1 MPYTRPY
8 PGGFVD
14 FPSTS
19 TPIDAS
25 TLNTM
30 DVGIKTANDQFQTVT
45 TAQRATLTPSVGQA
59 VWDSDLKQ
67 LMVFMNASGGN
78 AWQPVGNRI
87 VCASTT
93 RPSSP
98 FEGQE
103 IYETDSQKTLV
114 YNGASWV
121 ETSDLDN
128 TGGLSDAGLA
138 QTVRVFA
145 NEAAR
150 DAAITAPSEGM
161 VAYLT
166 APTIPAATA
175 NTGVG
180 GYTAVP
186 SGVLTVYNG
195 SVWVCT
201 TEVGAGRRGSSGHT
215 TTSTTYVTTLTG
227 DSTAMSV
234 TLVTGTTALVMFGV
248 AAYPAANASA
258 RASIAVSGATTLAAS
273 DDYSVVNDNAATQ
286 LQAAVTSTQILTG
299 LTAGTNTFTLSYR
312 TNTGTCNYIQ
322 RWLVVKGIA

>member
-8 PGGFVD
+8 AGGFQD

-25 TLNTM
+25 ALNTM

-45 TAQRATLTPSVGQA
+45 TAQRAALVPTVGQA

-67 LMVFMNASGGN
+67 VMVYMNASGGN

-103 IYETDSQKTLV
+103 IYETDSHRTLV
-114 YNGASWV
+114 YNGTSWV
-121 ETSDLDN
+121 QVGDLDN

-138 QTVRVFA
+138 QTVRVFT

-161 VAYLT
+161 IAYLT
-166 APTIPAATA
+166 APTVPAATG
-175 NTGVG
+175 NTTYVPTGVR
-180 GYTAVP
+180 TI
-186 SGVLTVYNG
+186 YNG
-195 SVWVCT
+195 SVWVCVT
-201 TEVGAGRRGSSGHT
+201 QVGAYSVGTGT
-215 TTSTTYVTTLTG
+215 TTSTSYTATLSGSPGTNP
-227 DSTAMSV
+227 SA
-234 TLVTGTTALVMFGV
+234 TLVTGTTALVHLRSMVENTGTGATLV
-248 AAYPAANASA
+248 SV
-258 RASIAVSGATTLAAS
+258 AVSGAGTVAAS
-273 DDYSVVNDNAATQ
+273 DENSIYISAHTAAQQHTFG
-286 LQAAVTSTQILTG
+286 TTMIIGG
-299 LTAGTNTFTLSYR
+299 LTAGTNTFTIQYR
-312 TNTGTCNYIQ
+312 VNSGTGTYYARGVTVQ
-322 RWLVVKGIA
+322 GIA

>member
-1 MPYTRPY
+1 MPYNRPY

-25 TLNTM
+25 ALNTM

-45 TAQRATLTPSVGQA
+45 TAQRAALVPTVGQA

-67 LMVFMNASGGN
+67 VMVYMNASGGN

-103 IYETDSQKTLV
+103 IYETDSHRTLV
-114 YNGASWV
+114 YNGTSWV
-121 ETSDLDN
+121 QVGDLDN

-138 QTVRVFA
+138 QTVRVFT

-161 VAYLT
+161 IAYLT
-166 APTIPAATA
+166 APTVPAATGGTTA
-175 NTGVG
+175 LPTGIC
-180 GYTAVP
+180 TI
-186 SGVLTVYNG
+186 YNG
-195 SVWVCT
+195 SVWVCVT
-201 TEVGAGRRGSSGHT
+201 PVSAYTQNTGT
-215 TTSTTYVTTLTG
+215 TTSATYTATLSGSPGTNP
-227 DSTAMSV
+227 SV
-234 TLVTGTTALVMFGV
+234 TLVTGTTALVSLTALLSTNTVGNGAV
-248 AAYPAANASA
+248 VSV
-258 RASIAVSGATTLAAS
+258 AVSGAGTVAAS
-273 DDYSVVNDNAATQ
+273 DDFW
-286 LQAAVTSTQILTG
+286 AVTTTTQTIQCSRNVMLTG
-299 LTAGTNTFTLSYR
+299 LTAGTNTFTLQYKNGTAGITTTAGYR
-312 TNTGTCNYIQ
+312 GITVQ
-322 RWLVVKGIA
+322 GIA

>member
-67 LMVFMNASGGN
+67 LMVYMNASGGN

-103 IYETDSQKTLV
+103 IYETDSHRTLV
-114 YNGASWV
+114 YNGTSWV
-121 ETSDLDN
+121 QVGDLDN

-150 DAAITAPSEGM
+150 DAAITAPVEGQM
-161 VAYLT
+161 CYLT
-166 APTIPAATA
+166 APTVPAATGGA
-175 NTGVG
+175 TYIPTGVR
-180 GYTAVP
+180 TI
-186 SGVLTVYNG
+186 YNG
-195 SVWVCT
+195 TVWVCVT
-201 TEVGAGRRGSSGHT
+201 QVGAYTQNAGSV
-215 TTSTTYVTTLTG
+215 TSTSYTPTLSGSPGTNP
-227 DSTAMSV
+227 SV
-234 TLVTGTTALVMFGV
+234 TLVTGTTALVHIRSLV
-248 AAYPAANASA
+248 VNNTTNATLMSV
-258 RASIAVSGATTLAAS
+258 AVSGAGTVAPIDDNGLYISVHTANQEHVFGTT
-273 DDYSVVNDNAATQ
+273 V
-286 LQAAVTSTQILTG
+286 IIGG
-299 LTAGTNTFTLSYR
+299 LTAGTNTFTLNYRVTGGTGSYYAR
-312 TNTGTCNYIQ
+312 GITVQ
-322 RWLVVKGIA
+322 GIA

>member
-1 MPYTRPY
+1 
-8 PGGFVD
+8 
-14 FPSTS
+14 
-19 TPIDAS
+19 
-25 TLNTM
+25 M

-45 TAQRATLTPSVGQA
+45 TAQRTALTPSVGQA

-67 LMVFMNASGGN
+67 VMVYMNASGGN

-161 VAYLT
+161 IAYLT
-166 APTIPAATA
+166 APTVPAATGQ
-175 NTGVG
+175 T
-180 GYTAVP
+180 TSVP
-186 SGVLTVYNG
+186 SGVQTIYNG
-195 SVWVCT
+195 SVWVCV
-201 TEVGAGRRGSSGHT
+201 TEIGAHSVTDGT
-215 TTSTTYVTTLTG
+215 TTGNTPATTLTG
-227 DSTAMSV
+227 DSTAISV
-234 TLVTGTTALVMFGV
+234 TLVTGTTAVVSFGFIGNV
-248 AAYPAANASA
+248 SSAAEQYATIS
-258 RASIAVSGATTLAAS
+258 VSGATTIAS
-273 DDYSVVNDNAATQ
+273 SLDNGVRMGVSGTNMTSHKSSVF
-286 LQAAVTSTQILTG
+286 TG
-299 LTAGTNTFTLSYR
+299 LTAGTNTFTLNYYR
-312 TNTGTCNYIQ
+312 VNAGTATYID
-322 RWLVVKGIA
+322 RWLFVKGIA